1 VGGCG
6 GEIGVASTPK
16 NAQAVIGRERA
27 IEGKE
32 GGAHVQGFGGKTIYD
47 AGGSGESICPI
58 CGRHR
63 GLEK

>member
-1 VGGCG
+1 
-6 GEIGVASTPK
+6 
-16 NAQAVIGRERA
+16 VIGRERA

-32 GGAHVQGFGGKTIYD
+32 GGAHVQGFGGKTID
-47 AGGSGESICPI
+47 DVGGSGESICPI